1 MATNNHEIKIDYKVV
16 NSQFNKGIKEINSEV
31 STLNKE
37 FRLQQEQMKLTA
49 SESEK
54 LEAKLNKLNK
64 EHELGQKK
72 VNQTEEAYKN
82 AVKQMGEN
90 SKEAETWKNKLLD
103 AKKNEEYLKNAIQLT
118 TEALDKSNESMSE
131 AAKESEANREKLKSL
146 EEQQKSLAL
155 ESQKLTSEFK
165 LEQSEMSDN
174 ATEAEKLEKAKEK
187 LTKQSELVQKQIKN
201 LEEQLAVAKD
211 EYGENSDEVLK
222 LEASLNDSKKAFN
235 DLNNEMGSIS
245 GNASTASDGVASVTG
260 VLNYEL
266 VMQFSEKIGELSDKL
281 IELGKASLEAFR
293 EVDEGMD
300 IITTKT
306 GASGDALAGMQKIA
320 GKVATTIPTDF
331 KTAGEAVGEINTQFG
346 FQNEELEQA
355 TELMIKYAEIN
366 GTDVTNA
373 SIQSRKAIE
382 AYRLENKDLGR
393 VLDATTKVAQNT
405 GQSVD
410 DLMKKAVDGA
420 PQIKALGLG
429 FEEGVTLI
437 GQFEQAGVESTQA
450 LSYMSK
456 ATVKYAKDGKTLEE
470 GLKGTIKE
478 IQNASSETEAM
489 NIAAE
494 VFGTRGASKMVDAI
508 QRGAFSFD
516 DLSETAKT
524 ASGTVSNTFD
534 ETLDPIDRFVT
545 AQNSLTQVMA
555 EFGGMIAELLAPA
568 LEWFTEKMSHV
579 LEWIQE
585 LPEPAKNII
594 VITGM
599 VIAAIG
605 ALLPVIMGVV
615 AAIQFDIIPV
625 VVGLIS
631 TSLPIVG
638 IILGIVAAVA
648 AIIWAFKNWG
658 AITEWLKEAWRL
670 FCDNV
675 SAFWDVLKDN
685 SVRIF
690 TAIKD
695 NVVEQFTN
703 AKNIAIDI
711 WDKIASTIKEKIE
724 GAKDAVG
731 KAIDAIKEFFNFEWK
746 WPKIP
751 LPRFTFSGSPN
762 PLDWGDSS
770 KRPNIGVE
778 WYAKGGIM
786 TSPTIFGFNGRN
798 IMAGGEAGPEAILP
812 LNKEVLANIGV
823 GISATMN
830 NDEII
835 ALLYQANDRLAD
847 LVDKNT
853 TLELNGRILA
863 EEIRVDI
870 NELNELY
877 NSRHFRIQ
885 GGEGYA

>member
-72 VNQTEEAYKN
+72 TREIETAYKN
-82 AVKQMGEN
+82 VVEIMGES

-146 EEQQKSLAL
+146 EDQQKSLAL

-165 LEQSEMSDN
+165 LEQSEMSAN
-174 ATEAEKLEKAKEK
+174 ATEAEKLEKAKDR

-245 GNASTASDGVASVTG
+245 GNASTANDGLVSVTG
-260 VLNYEL
+260 ALNYEL
-266 VMQFSEKIGELSDKL
+266 IMQFSEKLGQLSDKL

-300 IITTKT
+300 IVATKT
-306 GASGDALAGMQKIA
+306 GARGDALKELQDIVGD
-320 GKVATTIPTDF
+320 VATSIPTTF

-346 FQNEELEQA
+346 LQNEELEQA

-366 GTDVTNA
+366 GTDVTKA
-373 SIQSRKAIE
+373 TIQSKRAIE
-382 AYRLENKDLGR
+382 AFRLENKDLGH
-393 VLDATTKVAQNT
+393 VLDVTTQVAQDT
-405 GQSVD
+405 GQTVD
-410 DLMKKAVDGA
+410 DLMDKATKGA
-420 PQIKALGLG
+420 PQIKALGLS
-429 FEEGVTLI
+429 FDEGVTLI
-437 GQFEQAGVESTQA
+437 GQFEQAGADSSKA
-450 LSYMSK
+450 LSYLSK
-456 ATVKYAKDGKTLEE
+456 ATIKYAKDGKTLEE
-470 GLKGTIKE
+470 GLNGTIKA

-494 VFGTRGASKMVDAI
+494 VFGDRGAVSMLDAI
-508 QRGAFSFD
+508 QRGVLGFD
-516 DLSETAKT
+516 ELSDTTAK
-524 ASGTVSNTFD
+524 AKDSVALTFA
-534 ETLDPIDRFVT
+534 ETQDPIDELIM
-545 AQNSLTQVMA
+545 AQNSLTRVLGQ
-555 EFGGMIAELLAPA
+555 FGDMIAKTIAPLLTM
-568 LEWFTEKMSHV
+568 FTEAMRDV
-579 LEWIQE
+579 FTWINQ
-585 LPEPAKNII
+585 LPEPVQQVII
-594 VITGM
+594 MFGGLVTVFGT
-599 VIAAIG
+599 
-605 ALLPVIMGVV
+605 LLPIIIAIKGAIATGVIP
-615 AAIQFDIIPV
+615 IIIS
-625 VVGLIS
+625 LIS
-631 TSLPIVG
+631 ASLPIVG
-638 IILGIVAAVA
+638 VIMAIIAAVGA
-648 AIIWAFKNWG
+648 LIYAYQNWG

-670 FCDNV
+670 FVENI
-675 SAFWDVLKDN
+675 SAYWEGLETDA
-685 SVRIF
+685 STIF

-695 NVVEQFTN
+695 G
-703 AKNIAIDI
+703 AIENFNTLKDSAYKI
-711 WDKIASTIKEKIE
+711 WDTIMTTISDKIG
-724 GAKDAVG
+724 GAQTAVG
-731 KAIDAIKEFFNFEWK
+731 NAIKKIQEFFNFEWK

-863 EEIRVDI
+863 EEIRNDI
-870 NELNELY
+870 NDLNEIY
-877 NSRHFRIQ
+877 TSREFRTS
-885 GGEGYA
+885 GGAAFA

>member
-72 VNQTEEAYKN
+72 TREIETAYKN
-82 AVKQMGEN
+82 VVEIMGEN

-118 TEALDKSNESMSE
+118 TEALDKSNESMSD
-131 AAKESEANREKLKSL
+131 AAQESETNREKLKSL

-165 LEQSEMSDN
+165 LEQSEMSAN
-174 ATEAEKLEKAKEK
+174 ATEAEKLEKAKDR

-235 DLNNEMGSIS
+235 DLNNEMGNIS
-245 GNASTASDGVASVTG
+245 GNASTANDGLVSVTG
-260 VLNYEL
+260 ALNYEL
-266 VMQFSEKIGELSDKL
+266 IIQFSEKLGQLSDKL

-300 IITTKT
+300 IVATKT
-306 GASGDALAGMQKIA
+306 GARGDALKELQDIVGD
-320 GKVATTIPTDF
+320 VATSIPTTF

-355 TELMIKYAEIN
+355 TELMIKYAAIN
-366 GTDVTNA
+366 GTDVTKA
-373 SIQSRKAIE
+373 TIQSKRAIE
-382 AYRLENKDLGR
+382 AFRLENKDLGH
-393 VLDATTKVAQNT
+393 VLDVTTQVAQDT
-405 GQSVD
+405 GQTVD
-410 DLMKKAVDGA
+410 DLMDKATKGA
-420 PQIKALGLG
+420 PQIKALGLS
-429 FEEGVTLI
+429 FDEGVTLI
-437 GQFEQAGVESTQA
+437 GQFEQAGADSSKA
-450 LSYMSK
+450 LSYLSK
-456 ATVKYAKDGKTLEE
+456 ATIKYAKDGKTLEE
-470 GLKGTIKE
+470 GLNGTIKA

-494 VFGTRGASKMVDAI
+494 VFGDRGAVSMLDAI
-508 QRGAFSFD
+508 QRGVLGFD
-516 DLSETAKT
+516 ELSETTAK
-524 ASGTVSNTFD
+524 AKDSVNLTFK
-534 ETLDPIDRFVT
+534 ETQDPIDELIM
-545 AQNSLTQVMA
+545 AQNSLTRVLGQ
-555 EFGGMIAELLAPA
+555 FGDMIAKTIAPLLTM
-568 LEWFTEKMSHV
+568 FTEAMRDV
-579 LEWIQE
+579 FTWINQ
-585 LPEPAKNII
+585 LPEPVQQAII
-594 VITGM
+594 MFGGLVTVFGT
-599 VIAAIG
+599 
-605 ALLPVIMGVV
+605 LLPIIIAIKGAIATGVIP
-615 AAIQFDIIPV
+615 IIIS
-625 VVGLIS
+625 LIS
-631 TSLPIVG
+631 ASLPIVG
-638 IILGIVAAVA
+638 VIMAIIAAVGA
-648 AIIWAFKNWG
+648 LIYAYQNWG
-658 AITEWLKEAWRL
+658 AISAWLQEIWRL
-670 FCDNV
+670 FCENV
-675 SAFWDVLKDN
+675 SAFWNVLKDN

-703 AKNIAIDI
+703 AKNIAIEI

-830 NDEII
+830 NDEIV
-835 ALLYQANDRLAD
+835 ALLYQANDKLAD

-853 TLELNGRILA
+853 ILEMNGRVVA
-863 EEIRVDI
+863 EEIREDI